1 MKRVK
6 PVNNIETLDEAK
18 LIELEQEFLNAYSTP
33 TANESLFR
41 RMLLIY
47 KGHYVKTILA
57 VLFCVLQLSA
67 AMYVPIAVSNIID
80 ALVASTADRMQTILL
95 NLGIVAGLLI
105 INYPMQILYRKYNF
119 DTRRS
124 VQAQLRTALVAKLQA
139 LTISFNKRMASG
151 RIQTKIFANVDTIQG
166 LYGFY
171 TINLP
176 HVVVNLL
183 VIVTVMILR
192 GRWLLLLFFCLC
204 APLFLLC
211 ALPLKEKIKKYSREH
226 RVQNEAVNS
235 DVLDMVDLIPVT
247 RAHAL
252 EQYEMHKMAKKFAEF
267 SKTGYTLDMT
277 TNTFAVRNWLTSQVF
292 QLVGLAV
299 LVLMALNG
307 YITVGEIALYH
318 GYIGQFL
325 TNVTSMVD
333 VIPVNASAADA
344 ITSVTEILRSN
355 EIEQEGEK
363 KVLKDV
369 DGNIEF
375 TNVSF
380 HYDDDDR
387 PILNRLNLTVKAG
400 ETVALVGESGGGKS
414 TLVNMMTGF
423 YAPTEGGV
431 SVDGVPMANI
441 DLQSYRKHIA
451 VVPQTSVLF
460 AGSLRENITYGLDT
474 VSEEKLQQVIDAACL
489 RDVIDDL
496 PNGIDT
502 LVGEHGGKLSGG
514 QRQRISIAR
523 AMIRDPDIIL
533 LDEATSALDTVSEKH
548 IQQAIENLSKE
559 KTTVIVA
566 HRLSTIKNADKVAV
580 IKDGQCVEVGTFNEL
595 LERKG
600 EFYRFYQMQV

>member
-6 PVNNIETLDEAK
+6 PINNIETLDEAK
-18 LIELEQEFLNAYSTP
+18 LIELEKEFLNAYSTP
-33 TANESLFR
+33 TTNETLFR
-41 RMLLIY
+41 RLLLIY
-47 KGHYVKTILA
+47 KGHYLKTILA

-67 AMYVPIAVSNIID
+67 SMYVPIAVSNIID
-80 ALVASTADRMQTILL
+80 ALVATTDNRVQTILI
-95 NLGIVAGLLI
+95 NLGIVAGLLL
-105 INYPMQILYRKYNF
+105 INYPMQIWYRQYNF

-166 LYGFY
+166 LYSFY
-171 TINLP
+171 TIVLP
-176 HVVVNLL
+176 HIIVNLL

-192 GRWLLLLFFCLC
+192 GRWLLLLFFCVC

-211 ALPLKEKIKKYSREH
+211 SLPLKEKIKKYSREH

-267 SKTGYTLDMT
+267 SKVGYTLDMT
-277 TNTFAVRNWLTSQVF
+277 TNTFAVRNWLTSQIF

-325 TNVTSMVD
+325 SNVTQMVD
-333 VIPVNASAADA
+333 VVPVNASAADA
-344 ITSVTEILRSN
+344 ITSVTEILRST

-363 KVLKDV
+363 KILTNV
-369 DGNIEF
+369 DGGIAF
-375 TNVSF
+375 QNVSF

-387 PILNRLNLTVKAG
+387 PILSGLDLTIKAG

-423 YAPTEGGV
+423 YTPTAGSV
-431 SVDGVPMANI
+431 FVDGVPMKQI

-460 AGSLRENITYGLDT
+460 AGTLRENITYGSEK
-474 VSEEKLQQVIDAACL
+474 VSDKLLEQVIDAACL
-489 RDVIDDL
+489 RDVINSL
-496 PNGIDT
+496 PKGLDT
-502 LVGEHGGKLSGG
+502 QVGEHGGKLSGG

-523 AMIRDPDIIL
+523 AMIRNPDIIL

-548 IQQAIENLSKE
+548 IQQAIENLSKD

-580 IKDGQCVEVGTFNEL
+580 IKDGKCVEVGTFNEL
-595 LERKG
+595 LDRKG
-600 EFYRFYQMQV
+600 EFYNFYRMQV